1 MQYWDSSALVSLFV
15 AEDRTANRL
24 ELLRRDPEVVTWWGS
39 SAECA
44 ATLHRLRRDREL
56 DSVALRTALD
66 RLRELAASWIEMQP
80 TERLRQRAIRL
91 VGVHRLRVTDA
102 FQLAA
107 ALLAADEDPR
117 ALAIVSNDL
126 RLSEAAEREGFT
138 VR

>member
-44 ATLHRLRRDREL
+44 AALHRLRRDREL

-91 VGVHRLRVTDA
+91 VGVHRLRVADA

-126 RLSEAAEREGFT
+126 CLSEAAEREGFT